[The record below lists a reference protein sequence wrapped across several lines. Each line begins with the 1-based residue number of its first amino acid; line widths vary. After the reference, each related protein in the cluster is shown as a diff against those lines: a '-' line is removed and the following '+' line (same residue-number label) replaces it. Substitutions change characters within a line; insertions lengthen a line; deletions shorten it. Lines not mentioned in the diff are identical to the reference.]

1 MTTVGGPREA
11 VVKLVEMLEAE
22 NKFARLLNVK
32 GAGHTSAVEPIL
44 GELAAETADITP
56 MPLRIPLFSSV
67 DRGVTYQPGTVVH
80 EPDYWVRCTRQRVWF
95 LDATQQAFAAGHTML
110 VEVSPNPVAL
120 MGMMN
125 TAFSVGAGDSQLLYV
140 LKRKVGSAESIRD
153 LLAKLYVAG
162 QPINL
167 ELITGSGPRIDAPHI
182 TWKHQRYWTAAR
194 PSSGATPPCLA
205 RK

>member
-1 MTTVGGPREA
+1 
-11 VVKLVEMLEAE
+11 
-22 NKFARLLNVK
+22 
-32 GAGHTSAVEPIL
+32 
-44 GELAAETADITP
+44 

-162 QPINL
+162 QPTSV
-167 ELITGSGPRIDAPHI
+167 TGLPPAPP
-182 TWKHQRYWTAAR
+182 AA
-194 PSSGATPPCLA
+194 ATPPCLA